1 MKYAPIDAQ
10 LFIDNRKNFIKHLD
24 SNALAVFNSN
34 DLMPR
39 NGDQTFILRQNSD
52 LFYLSGIDQ
61 EESILIIYPDT
72 PLVHYREA
80 LFIKRTNA
88 HIAVWEGHKY
98 SKEEARK
105 TSGIKNIYW
114 LEDFPAALD
123 ALMKQC
129 NSVFLNSNEN
139 DRFDSDVPY
148 KDLRFAKNLQ
158 NKFPQHNYKR
168 SAPIM
173 AKLRSIKH
181 SIEVELMQKACDITE
196 SAFRRLL
203 HFIKP
208 GVNECEIEAEI
219 MHEFLRL
226 RSNGYAYYPIVAS
239 GASSCVLHYQEN
251 NKDCLDG
258 DILLLDFGAD
268 YANYASDLTRTIP
281 VSGKYSPRQ
290 KEVYNATLK
299 VMKEA
304 MSMLRPGITLDNYN
318 KEVGKVME
326 SALIDIKL
334 LDKKDVANQDKRQP
348 LYKKYFMHGTS
359 HFIGLDVHD
368 IGDRYAPIKEGMA
381 FTCEPGIYIPNEGIG
396 VRIENDL
403 IVGKNSNI
411 NLMKNIPIEADEIET
426 LMQA

>member
-158 NKFPQHNYKR
+158 NKFPQHNYNR

-381 FTCEPGIYIPNEGIG
+381 FTCEPGIYIPNEDIG

-411 NLMKNIPIEADEIET
+411 DLMKNIPIEADEIET

>member
-411 NLMKNIPIEADEIET
+411 DLMKNIPIEADEIET